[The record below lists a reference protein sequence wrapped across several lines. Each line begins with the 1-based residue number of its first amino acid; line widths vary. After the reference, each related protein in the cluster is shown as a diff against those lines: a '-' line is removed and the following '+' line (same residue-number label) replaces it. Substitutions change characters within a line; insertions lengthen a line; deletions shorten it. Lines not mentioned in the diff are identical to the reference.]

1 MWEWAGHVLHESA
14 VLRLFIVVGVGYLL
28 GEVKFPGNFRL
39 GLAAV
44 LFAGLAFGAVD
55 PKFVLPGEIQ
65 TVGLVLFVYCV
76 GLEAAPGF
84 LQSLRK
90 DGLRLNLAV
99 AACLTMA
106 AAVVYALGKLT
117 DASRET
123 LVGLFCGAFTNTPA
137 LGAASET
144 IFRMT
149 GDAGAVNQAVV
160 GYGVVYPFAVLSL
173 LLLFQARTM
182 RAAPHELEPPTNTL
196 PRAQTIDVEKVGDS
210 GAWRAGEIEEKTG
223 VVLTRFRPVG
233 GGIAL
238 AKSETELPPGTQA
251 IVVGS
256 PQSVLR
262 AVELLGKV
270 SGESLEANLEGFE
283 SHRYFV
289 SNSEVAGRPL
299 KDLEGELEK
308 IGAVVSRVR
317 RADVD
322 LPVTDE
328 TVLHLGDRVRVV
340 SDQRNA
346 AAVRK
351 LFGNSLTALSETG
364 YVSFAL
370 GIALGLLLGEIP
382 FPVPGLEDP
391 VRLGHAG
398 GPLLM
403 ALILGYLGRTG
414 PFIWNPPVTISLTLK
429 QVGILFFLACAGVKA
444 GAVLPGTFRE
454 HGWFLIGVGTALTLL
469 THLVFWLVLRW
480 PNRYPLGKDLGAS
493 AGLQTQPAALTFAA
507 QKLTAAQVNL
517 AYATVYPSA
526 VVLKV
531 LLVQLLLT
539 IS

>member
-1 MWEWAGHVLHESA
+1 MWDWAGHVLHESA

-106 AAVVYALGKLT
+106 AAAVYALVKFT

-144 IFRMT
+144 ILRMT

-160 GYGVVYPFAVLSL
+160 GYGVVYPFAVLAI

-182 RAAPHELEPPTNTL
+182 RAVPNELERATNTL
-196 PRAQTIDVEKVGDS
+196 PRAQTIDVEKSGEA
-210 GAWRAGEIEEKTG
+210 GAWRAGEIEEATG
-223 VVLTRFRPVG
+223 VVLTRFRRAG
-233 GGIAL
+233 GTLAL
-238 AKSETELPPGTQA
+238 AKSETELPSGAQV
-251 IVVGS
+251 IVVGP
-256 PQSVLR
+256 PQSVQR

-270 SGESLEANLEGFE
+270 SGESLEANLAGFE

-289 SNSEVAGRPL
+289 SNSAVAGRPL
-299 KDLEGELEK
+299 KELELEK

-328 TVLHLGDRVRVV
+328 TVLHLGDRVRVI
-340 SDQRNA
+340 SDKLNA

-364 YVSFAL
+364 YVSFAV
-370 GIALGLLLGEIP
+370 GIALGLLLGEVPI
-382 FPVPGLEDP
+382 PVPGLEGP

-398 GPLLM
+398 GPLLV

-454 HGWFLIGVGTALTLL
+454 HGWFLIGVGVVLTVV
-469 THLVFWLVLRW
+469 THLMFWLVLRW
-480 PNRYPLGKDLGAS
+480 PKRYPLGKDLGAS
-493 AGLQTQPAALTFAA
+493 AGMQTQPAALTFAA
-507 QKLTAAQVNL
+507 QKLTAGEVNL

-539 IS
+539 LP

>member
-14 VLRLFIVVGVGYLL
+14 ILRLFIVVGIGFLVG
-28 GEVKFPGNFRL
+28 EIRFPGNFRL

-44 LFAGLAFGAVD
+44 LFVGLGFGAAD
-55 PKFVLPGEIQ
+55 PKFVLPAEIQ

-99 AACLTMA
+99 ATCLIVSA
-106 AAVVYALGKLT
+106 GVVYVLIRVTG
-117 DASRET
+117 ASRET

-144 IFRMT
+144 IARVT
-149 GDAGAVNQAVV
+149 GDSAAVNQAVV
-160 GYGVVYPFAVLSL
+160 GYGVVYPFAVLSIL
-173 LLLFQARTM
+173 MLFQARTM
-182 RAAPHELEPPTNTL
+182 RAQPHEVEPAPNTL
-196 PRAQTIDVEKVGDS
+196 PRAQTIYVEHMAANGP
-210 GAWRAGEIEEKTG
+210 WTAGGIEAAAG
-223 VVLTRFRPVG
+223 VVLTRHRQDG
-233 GGIAL
+233 GPIAL
-238 AKSETELPPGTQA
+238 AKTETVLPPGTQV

-256 PQSVLR
+256 PHSVQR

-270 SGESLEANLEGFE
+270 SGESLETNLAGFE

-289 SNSEVAGRPL
+289 SNSEVAGRAL
-299 KDLEGELEK
+299 KDLELEK
-308 IGAVVSRVR
+308 IGVVVSRIR

-328 TVLHLGDRVRVV
+328 TVLHLGDRVRVI
-340 SDQRNA
+340 SDKSNA
-346 AAVRK
+346 EAVRK
-351 LFGNSLTALSETG
+351 FFGNSLSALSETG

-382 FPVPGLEDP
+382 IPVPGLEDP

-403 ALILGYLGRTG
+403 ALVLGALGRTG
-414 PFIWNPPVTISLTLK
+414 PFIWNPPVTSSLTLK

-444 GAVLPGTFRE
+444 GAVLPGTLRE
-454 HGWFLIGVGTALTLL
+454 HGGFLIGVGVALTVL
-469 THLVFWLVLRW
+469 THLLFWMMLRW
-480 PNRYPLGKDLGAS
+480 PSRYPLGKDLGAS
-493 AGLQTQPAALTFAA
+493 AGMQTQPAALTFAA
-507 QKLTAAQVNL
+507 QKLTPAEVNL

-539 IS
+539 LP

>member
-1 MWEWAGHVLHESA
+1 MLEWAAHVVHESA
-14 VLRLFIVVGVGYLL
+14 VLRLFVVVGVGYLL

-44 LFAGLAFGAVD
+44 LFAGLGFGSMD
-55 PKFVLPGEIQ
+55 PKFILPSEIQ

-90 DGLRLNLAV
+90 DGLRLNGAMAV
-99 AACLTMA
+99 CLTAAA
-106 AAVVYALGKLT
+106 AAVHGLMQVSG
-117 DASRET
+117 ASRET

-137 LGAASET
+137 LGAASEAILRT
-144 IFRMT
+144 T
-149 GDAGAVNQAVV
+149 GNSEAVNAAVV
-160 GYGVVYPFAVLSL
+160 GYGVVYPFAVLAV
-173 LLLFQARTM
+173 LLLFQARSM
-182 RAAPHELEPPTNTL
+182 RSAPQDLAPPPNTL
-196 PRAQTIDVEKVGDS
+196 PRAQTIEVRKKREGR
-210 GAWRAGEIEEKTG
+210 AWRAGEVEEQTG
-223 VVLTRFRPVG
+223 VVLTRFRAPDG
-233 GGIAL
+233 SIAL
-238 AKSETELPPGTQA
+238 AKAETGLSQGTQV

-256 PQSVLR
+256 PHNVQQ
-262 AVELLGKV
+262 AVELLGAV
-270 SGESLEANLEGFE
+270 SAESLEANLAGFE
-283 SHRYFV
+283 THRYFV
-289 SNSEVAGRPL
+289 SNPAIVGRPL
-299 KDLEGELEK
+299 KDLDLEK
-308 IGAVVSRVR
+308 IGMVVSRIR

-322 LPVTDE
+322 LPVRDD

-340 SDQRNA
+340 SDKASA
-346 AAVRK
+346 AEVRK
-351 LFGNSLTALSETG
+351 FFGNSLTALSETG

-382 FPVPGLEDP
+382 IPVPGLAGP

-403 ALILGYLGRTG
+403 ALTLGYLGRTG

-444 GAVLPGTFRE
+444 GAVLPETFRE
-454 HGWFLIGVGTALTLL
+454 QGGFLIGVGLVLTIA
-469 THLVFWLVLRW
+469 THLLFWFLLRW
-480 PNRYPLGKDLGAS
+480 PKRYPLGKDLGAS

-507 QKLTAAQVNL
+507 QKLGAAEVNL

-531 LLVQLLLT
+531 LLVQILLAVG
-539 IS
+539 

>member
-1 MWEWAGHVLHESA
+1 MWDWAGHVLHESA

-28 GEVKFPGNFRL
+28 GEIKFPGNFRL

-44 LFAGLAFGAVD
+44 LFAGLGFGAFD

-90 DGLRLNLAV
+90 DGLRLNLAM
-99 AACLTMA
+99 AACLIAAA
-106 AAVVYALGKLT
+106 AAVYGLMRVSG
-117 DASRET
+117 ASRET
-123 LVGLFCGAFTNTPA
+123 LVGLFCGALTNTPA
-137 LGAASET
+137 LGAASEAILRT
-144 IFRMT
+144 T
-149 GDAGAVNQAVV
+149 GNAGAVNAAVV
-160 GYGVVYPFAVLSL
+160 GYGVVYPFAVLAV
-173 LLLFQARTM
+173 LLLFQLRTM
-182 RAAPHELEPPTNTL
+182 RAAPHELSPPANTL
-196 PRAQTIDVEKVGDS
+196 PRAQTIDVQKTNDGLD
-210 GAWRAGEIEEKTG
+210 WTAGTIEQRSG
-223 VVLTRFRPVG
+223 VVLTRYRARDGSV
-233 GGIAL
+233 AL
-238 AKSETELPPGTQA
+238 AKTETSLPIGTQI

-256 PQSVLR
+256 PHNVQQ
-262 AVELLGKV
+262 AVELLGAA
-270 SGESLEANLEGFE
+270 SAESLEANLSGFE
-283 SHRYFV
+283 THRYFV
-289 SNSEVAGRPL
+289 SNSAIVGRPL
-299 KDLEGELEK
+299 KDLDLEK
-308 IGAVVSRVR
+308 LGVVVSRIR

-322 LPVTDE
+322 LPVTDD
-328 TVLHLGDRVRVV
+328 TVLHLGDRVRVI
-340 SDQRNA
+340 SDQANA
-346 AAVRK
+346 GEVRK
-351 LFGNSLTALSETG
+351 FFGNSLTALSETG

-370 GIALGLLLGEIP
+370 GIALGLFVGEIP
-382 FPVPGLEDP
+382 IPVPGLEGP

-403 ALILGYLGRTG
+403 ALILGYLGRSG

-454 HGWFLIGVGTALTLL
+454 QGGFLIGVGVALTITMHLL
-469 THLVFWLVLRW
+469 FWFMLRW

-507 QKLTAAQVNL
+507 QKLTAGEVNL

-539 IS
+539 LP

>member
-14 VLRLFIVVGVGYLL
+14 VLRLFIVVGVGFLL
-28 GEVKFPGNFRL
+28 GEIKFPGNFRL

-44 LFAGLAFGAVD
+44 LFAGLGFGAFD

-90 DGLRLNLAV
+90 DGLRLNLAMT
-99 AACLTMA
+99 ACLIVAA
-106 AAVVYALGKLT
+106 AAVYGLIRVSGS
-117 DASRET
+117 SRET
-123 LVGLFCGAFTNTPA
+123 LVGLFCGALTNTPA
-137 LGAASET
+137 LGAASEA
-144 IFRMT
+144 ILRIS
-149 GDAGAVNQAVV
+149 GNSHAVDAAVV
-160 GYGVVYPFAVLSL
+160 GYGVVYPFAVLAV
-173 LLLFQARTM
+173 LLLFQIRTV
-182 RAAPHELEPPTNTL
+182 RAAPHELAPPGNTL
-196 PRAQTIDVEKVGDS
+196 PRAQTIDVQETNDGNE
-210 GAWRAGEIEEKTG
+210 WTAGEIEQRTG
-223 VVLTRFRPVG
+223 VVLTRYRTPG
-233 GGIAL
+233 GSVAL
-238 AKSETELPPGTQA
+238 AKTGTTMPVGAQV

-256 PQSVLR
+256 PHNVQQ
-262 AVELLGKV
+262 AVELLGAV
-270 SGESLEANLEGFE
+270 SSASLEANLAGFE
-283 SHRYFV
+283 THRYFV
-289 SNSEVAGRPL
+289 SNSAIVGRPL
-299 KDLEGELEK
+299 KDLDLEK
-308 IGAVVSRVR
+308 LGAVVSRIR

-322 LPVTDE
+322 LPVTDDA
-328 TVLHLGDRVRVV
+328 VLQLGDRVRVI
-340 SDQRNA
+340 SDQANA
-346 AAVRK
+346 ASVRK
-351 LFGNSLTALSETG
+351 YFGNSLTALSETG

-382 FPVPGLEDP
+382 IPVPGLETP

-429 QVGILFFLACAGVKA
+429 QIGILFFLACAGVKA
-444 GAVLPGTFRE
+444 GAVLPGTLRE
-454 HGWFLIGVGTALTLL
+454 QGGFLIGMGVALTIM
-469 THLVFWLVLRW
+469 THLLFWLVLRW

-507 QKLTAAQVNL
+507 QKLTAGEVNL

-531 LLVQLLLT
+531 LLVQVLLT
-539 IS
+539 LP

>member
-1 MWEWAGHVLHESA
+1 MWDWVVHVLHESA

-28 GEVKFPGNFRL
+28 GEIKFPGNFRL

-65 TVGLVLFVYCV
+65 SVGLVLFVYCV

-90 DGLRLNLAV
+90 DGLRMNLAV
-99 AACLTMA
+99 AGCLTA
-106 AAVVYALGKLT
+106 AAGAVYGLMKWT
-117 DASRET
+117 NVSRET
-123 LVGLFCGAFTNTPA
+123 LVGLFCGAFTNTPS

-144 IFRMT
+144 ILRTT
-149 GDAGAVNQAVV
+149 GTPDAVNQAVV

-173 LLLFQARTM
+173 LLLFQVRTM
-182 RAAPHELEPPTNTL
+182 RAEPHELAPPPNTL
-196 PRAQTIDVEKVGDS
+196 PRAQTIEVEKTGEA
-210 GAWRAGEIEEKTG
+210 GAWTAGEIEGRSG
-223 VVLTRFRPVG
+223 VELTRYKAQDGEV
-233 GGIAL
+233 AL
-238 AKSETELPPGTQA
+238 AKADTVLAPGTQA

-256 PQSVLR
+256 PHSVEL

-270 SGESLEANLEGFE
+270 SNVSLEANLAGFE

-289 SNSEVAGRPL
+289 SNSKVVGRPL
-299 KDLEGELEK
+299 KELELEK
-308 IGAVVSRVR
+308 IGAVVSRIR

-322 LPVTDE
+322 LPVRDE

-340 SDQRNA
+340 SDKQNA
-346 AAVRK
+346 TAVRK

-370 GIALGLLLGEIP
+370 GIALGLLLGEVPI
-382 FPVPGLEDP
+382 PVPGLEQP

-414 PFIWNPPVTISLTLK
+414 PFIWNPPVTVSLTLK
-429 QVGILFFLACAGVKA
+429 QVGLLFFLACAGVKA
-444 GAVLPGTFRE
+444 GAVLPATLRQQG
-454 HGWFLIGVGTALTLL
+454 GLLIGIGVALTVL
-469 THLVFWLVLRW
+469 THLAFWLVLRC
-480 PNRYPLGKDLGAS
+480 PAKYPLGKDLGAS
-493 AGLQTQPAALTFAA
+493 AGLQTQPAVLTFAA
-507 QKLTAAQVNL
+507 QKLSPGEVNL

-526 VVLKV
+526 TVLKI
-531 LLVQLLLT
+531 LLVQVLLT
-539 IS
+539 LP